1 MLVVNYQITL
11 GSTTY
16 TANDRSRLVYLQTT
30 AALAIPSHRCR
41 LVLAQPQTL
50 KVAPQ
55 DEITVK
61 LGYGDSLKLVF
72 TGIVETVEWDIDRV
86 TVQATS
92 GFRTLVSARF
102 NLLYEQ
108 PNAGDIAKDI
118 VQNRLKLKGDQIEN
132 GLKFPVY
139 VLGDRI
145 SAYEHLRTLARQC
158 GFDFYANTQDK
169 AVFAEYKAANTHRL
183 SYGSSILSVNA
194 HHPSTG
200 ITGVEIYGESPSS
213 QGQGEQAYTW
223 LTKKEVKGTAGS
235 GSGLL
240 LRLEDA
246 TARTE
251 AIAGTIAQ
259 STLANRRQKQ
269 RGQVTVL
276 GDSNLALGDAIA
288 IANMPLDQQ
297 NGTFKIVGVNHR
309 LNCQQGFY
317 TLIDWEDA

>member
-11 GSTTY
+11 GATTY
-16 TANDRSRLVYLQTT
+16 TAKDQSHLVYLQTT
-30 AALAIPSHRCR
+30 TTLAVPSHRCR
-41 LVLAQPQTL
+41 LVLAQPQAL

-72 TGIVETVEWDIDRV
+72 TGIVETVEWEIDRI
-86 TVQATS
+86 TVQSTS
-92 GFRTLVSARF
+92 CFRSLVSARF
-102 NLLYEQ
+102 NLLYEK
-108 PNAGDIAKDI
+108 PNAGDIVKDI
-118 VQNRLKLKGDQIEN
+118 VQSRLKLKGDKIEN
-132 GLKFPVY
+132 GLKFPAY

-145 SAYEHLRTLARQC
+145 SAYDHLSTLARQC

-169 AVFAEYKAANTHRL
+169 VVFAKYKAANTHRL
-183 SYGSSILSVNA
+183 SYGSSILSLSA

-200 ITGVEIYGESPSS
+200 ISGVEIYGESPSS
-213 QGQGEQAYTW
+213 QGQGEQAYAW

-240 LRLEDA
+240 LRMEDA

-251 AIAGTIAQ
+251 AIASTIAQ
-259 STLANRRQKQ
+259 SILANRRQKQ
-269 RGQVTVL
+269 QGQVTLL
-276 GDSNLALGDAIA
+276 GDANLALGDAIT
-288 IANMPLDQQ
+288 ITKMPLERQ
-297 NGTFKIVGVNHR
+297 NGTFKIVGVTHR

-317 TLIDWEDA
+317 TLIDWEEA